1 MNKIAIC
8 TKDKSHDSF
17 LVNVTVVQRWS
28 VDREGDPNS
37 VVDDSVE
44 IIEDVVDAYNEEC
57 RWECEECGSQ
67 ARFVSHDEWERIK
80 KQREAVDTAFVH
92 FRDVAT
98 GFESAQ
104 TVCYAVNAALELD
117 LDGMKRVLAQLE
129 SHRDRLQKKAAR

>member
-1 MNKIAIC
+1 MKIAIC
-8 TKDKSHDSF
+8 KSNASHDSF
-17 LVNVTVVQRWS
+17 LVNVTVVQQWS

-44 IIEDVVDAYNEEC
+44 VTRDPEESESDD
-57 RWECEECGSQ
+57 WECEECGSDV
-67 ARFVSHDEWERIK
+67 RFVSREEWERIK
-80 KQREAVDTAFVH
+80 KQMEAVDTAFEH

-98 GFESAQ
+98 GLEAAQ

-117 LDGMKRVLAQLE
+117 RDGLKRVLAQLE

>member
-8 TKDKSHDSF
+8 TEDKSHDSF

-44 IIEDVVDAYNEEC
+44 MIEDVNEEC

-80 KQREAVDTAFVH
+80 KQMEAVDTAFEH

-98 GFESAQ
+98 DFESAQ

-117 LDGMKRVLAQLE
+117 RDGLKRVLAQLE
-129 SHRDRLQKKAAR
+129 SHRDRLQKKEAR